1 MTRKAAPADSGRRL
15 AHAVSPTTWSYLAV
29 AALIRLVD
37 GGAAVALVT
46 LVVSL
51 HGRVSAAAGGLL
63 AALLTAPALLG
74 PLAAEPL
81 ARARDPRRV
90 LAAAFAGL
98 GAALAGCGSLL
109 ACGHLALAAVAAT
122 AAGCAGPLVTG
133 GLSTQSV
140 PWRPG
145 RPPGGADGQRRA
157 EALDAATYGIGST
170 VGPVLVTAAVL
181 LVTPLAAVLA
191 LGGLALAA
199 AGATLARP
207 AAPAERGPGRTRLPL
222 RQAAAAVAGVAPLR
236 RVLAATTIAALGSG
250 GLLVVA
256 VVFGAQLSGHPGGG
270 SLLAAAFGAGGL
282 AASLGLTVR
291 PLRTEPEVTTTAL
304 LAATGAAIALCA
316 LAPGQAVAAAAFA
329 LAGALSTAQFTAS
342 LAVRSAYAPPGT
354 RTHVYATMAG
364 LKMGCAAAGAALA
377 GALLAIGPR
386 GALLVIAGLIA
397 SGAAVAAVLRR
408 AAGRRPD
415 RAAR

>member
-1 MTRKAAPADSGRRL
+1 MTRKAACAGGGHRL
-15 AHAVSPTTWSYLAV
+15 ARAVSPTSWSYLAV
-29 AALIRLVD
+29 AALIRVVD
-37 GGAAVALVT
+37 GGAVVALVT

-51 HGRVSAAAGGLL
+51 HGRVSDAAGGLL

-90 LAAAFAGL
+90 LALAFAGL
-98 GAALAGCGSLL
+98 GAALAGCGLLL
-109 ACGHLALAAVAAT
+109 ACGQLAPAAIAAA

-140 PWRPG
+140 PWHPG
-145 RPPGGADGQRRA
+145 RLRGGPDGQRRA

-181 LVTPLAAVLA
+181 KLSALAAVLA

-199 AGATLARP
+199 AGGALTLP
-207 AAPAERGPGRTRLPL
+207 AACPERGPGRTGLPL
-222 RQAAAAVAGVAPLR
+222 RQVAAAVAGVAPLR

-256 VVFGAQLSGHPGGG
+256 VVFGARQSGHPGGG

-282 AASLGLTVR
+282 AASLGLTLR
-291 PLRTEPEVTTTAL
+291 PLRTEPEATTTTL
-304 LAATGAAIALCA
+304 LAATGAAVALCA
-316 LAPGQAVAAAAFA
+316 LVPGQAAAAVAFA
-329 LAGALSTAQFTAS
+329 LAGGLSAAQFTAS

-377 GALLAIGPR
+377 SALLAIGPR
-386 GALLVIAGLIA
+386 GALLVLAGLIA
-397 SGAAVAAVLRR
+397 SGAAVAATARR